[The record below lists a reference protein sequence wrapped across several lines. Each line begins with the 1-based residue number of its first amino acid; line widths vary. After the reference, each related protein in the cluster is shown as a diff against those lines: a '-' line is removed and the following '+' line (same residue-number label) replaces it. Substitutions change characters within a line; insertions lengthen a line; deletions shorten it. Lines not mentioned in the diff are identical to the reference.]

1 MLEMQAG
8 LSVKDCKTFKIR
20 TNGEKKMSL
29 LSDVPTWALA
39 ILIFI
44 GVNIVYYVSDAL
56 LTPHS
61 QTGIISNILND
72 ILIAAGCFFLVRRN
86 PKSIWYVPLMFNALL
101 IISSIV
107 EPNFWKTLMWIP
119 ICGGWVLS
127 IIASI
132 IGAIIGRRAADSNAN
147 AQQ

>member
-1 MLEMQAG
+1 MQAG

-56 LTPHS
+56 LTPHT

-107 EPNFWKTLMWIP
+107 EPNFWKTLMWIS

-132 IGAIIGRRAADSNAN
+132 IGARVGRRAADSNAN
-147 AQQ
+147 VQQ

>member
-1 MLEMQAG
+1 MQAG

-107 EPNFWKTLMWIP
+107 EPNFWKTLMWIS

-132 IGAIIGRRAADSNAN
+132 IGARVGRRAADSNAN
-147 AQQ
+147 VQQ

>member
-1 MLEMQAG
+1 MQAG

-107 EPNFWKTLMWIP
+107 EPNFWKTLMWIS

-147 AQQ
+147 VQQ

>member
-56 LTPHS
+56 LTPHT

-107 EPNFWKTLMWIP
+107 EPNFWKTLMWIS

-132 IGAIIGRRAADSNAN
+132 IGARVGRRAADSNAN
-147 AQQ
+147 VQQ

>member
-1 MLEMQAG
+1 ME
-8 LSVKDCKTFKIR
+8 TR
-20 TNGEKKMSL
+20 KKKSL

-39 ILIFI
+39 ILIFV

-56 LTPHS
+56 LTPHT

-86 PKSIWYVPLMFNALL
+86 PKSIWYVPLMFNVLL

-107 EPNFWKTLMWIP
+107 EPNFWINLMWIP

-127 IIASI
+127 TIAAI
-132 IGAIIGRRAADSNAN
+132 IGARVGRKAIANDKSNL
-147 AQQ
+147 

>member
-1 MLEMQAG
+1 
-8 LSVKDCKTFKIR
+8 
-20 TNGEKKMSL
+20 MSL

-72 ILIAAGCFFLVRRN
+72 ILIAPVAFL
-86 PKSIWYVPLMFNALL
+86 
-101 IISSIV
+101 
-107 EPNFWKTLMWIP
+107 
-119 ICGGWVLS
+119 LS
-127 IIASI
+127 GEIQKVS
-132 IGAIIGRRAADSNAN
+132 GTYH
-147 AQQ
+147 